1 MKNIYITPKTIVIQ
15 LVTEPLMNVISG
27 ESGNSGIGSG
37 SAGNQD
43 PELSSRH
50 RSEWGNLW

>member
-1 MKNIYITPKTIVIQ
+1 
-15 LVTEPLMNVISG
+15 MNVISG

-43 PELSSRH
+43 PELSGR
-50 RSEWGNLW
+50 RCSEWGNLW